1 MTEEAV
7 SAVTGASGPADRE
20 KCIRQHVLIAIKK
33 QRYLL
38 YHQATDPYI
47 AGNVI
52 RNINQRDIKLF
63 FL

>member
-7 SAVTGASGPADRE
+7 FAEAGASAADRE